1 LTIAGRTFF
10 INQAGRACS
19 FSLDP
24 ASLAIGPDAM
34 TDTVSVTASEGCSWT
49 ASTTATWITIT
60 SGTSGT
66 GNGAVTFSIAQNT
79 GSASRTGTIAIAGRL
94 FSISQAGACAYTLS
108 PAATS
113 VGAAGTTLDL
123 LLSTGAA
130 CAWTAT
136 SEAPWI
142 SITTA
147 ASGTGSAS
155 IRLSIAANS
164 AASRTGTVTAGGQ
177 TFTATQSG
185 CSYTVSPTTVSA
197 TAAARTSSV
206 LVSTTASC
214 GWTAQSDVSWIT
226 LPGGTTGTGTSWLG
240 YAIAANPNTTPRSGT
255 LTVADR
261 PVTVNQA
268 AASCTYSVSPT
279 AVVIS
284 NAGGSATVSVT
295 TSDNCTWTVPAAS
308 VPWITLVPTGSQT
321 GPGTVIVQ
329 AAPNPGS
336 LPRSTLIS
344 VAGRFVTVTQQ
355 QIAPLTT
362 PSGLRIIRE

>member
-1 LTIAGRTFF
+1 
-10 INQAGRACS
+10 
-19 FSLDP
+19 
-24 ASLAIGPDAM
+24 
-34 TDTVSVTASEGCSWT
+34 
-49 ASTTATWITIT
+49 
-60 SGTSGT
+60 
-66 GNGAVTFSIAQNT
+66 
-79 GSASRTGTIAIAGRL
+79 
-94 FSISQAGACAYTLS
+94 
-108 PAATS
+108 
-113 VGAAGTTLDL
+113 
-123 LLSTGAA
+123 
-130 CAWTAT
+130 
-136 SEAPWI
+136 
-142 SITTA
+142 
-147 ASGTGSAS
+147 
-155 IRLSIAANS
+155 
-164 AASRTGTVTAGGQ
+164 
-177 TFTATQSG
+177 
-185 CSYTVSPTTVSA
+185 
-197 TAAARTSSV
+197 V